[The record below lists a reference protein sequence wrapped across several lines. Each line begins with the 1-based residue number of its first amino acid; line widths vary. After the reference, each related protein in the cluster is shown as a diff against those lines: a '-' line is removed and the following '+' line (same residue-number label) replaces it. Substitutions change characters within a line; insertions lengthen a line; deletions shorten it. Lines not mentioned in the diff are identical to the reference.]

1 MEKELKA
8 KPTGANSDAHMRLAN
23 NKRVKWQ
30 AMVGIQTKYVILNVN
45 LQLFIYLVIYLTIL
59 DPLELRESLEMGL
72 SVCYFSV
79 FQCWQPVSIHQKP

>member
-72 SVCYFSV
+72 SVCYFSL
-79 FQCWQPVSIHQKP
+79 FQCWQPV